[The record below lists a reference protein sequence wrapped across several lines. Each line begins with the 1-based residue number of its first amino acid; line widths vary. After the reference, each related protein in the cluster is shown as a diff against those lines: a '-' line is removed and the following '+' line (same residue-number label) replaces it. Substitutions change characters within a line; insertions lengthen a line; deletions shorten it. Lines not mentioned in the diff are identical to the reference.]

1 MFKFLRKMRGQSTLE
16 YAVLIIIIIGALL
29 AIQVYVKRGVQ
40 GRLRSAAD
48 DIGDQFSPG
57 NTNVTKSTT
66 VGSSTR
72 DTFISGVTN
81 STLRGDEATITTMS
95 QNIINMELEFWGK
108 TP

>member
-57 NTNVTKSTT
+57 NTNVTKSTS
-66 VGSSTR
+66 VSSSTK
-72 DTFISGVTN
+72 DTFLQGVTN
-81 STLRGDEATITTMS
+81 SQLRENESTVTTMS
-95 QNIINMELEFWGK
+95 QNIINMEFEFWGK